1 YAGIFIIW
9 DRLLGTFEPEKE
21 KVVYGISQALN
32 SVNPIVVFFH
42 GITRF
47 HKKLKQ
53 IKGFKNKMLAFVK
66 PPDWM
71 PLNQQKIKA

>member
-1 YAGIFIIW
+1 IFIIW

-21 KVVYGISQALN
+21 KVIYGISEPLQ
-32 SVNPIVVFFH
+32 STNPINVFFH

-47 HKKLKQ
+47 FRKLQ
-53 IKGFKNKMLAFVK
+53 RIDGFKNKLLAFIK

-71 PLNQQKIKA
+71 PETQKMTKS